1 MLRPGT
7 EILRAKYRLLPPGP
21 IALDAAAEAWLGV
34 DEDDTQYLIKIWPFS
49 GDRPDDLSR
58 ALWDTELRNLYR
70 VCSSPGAEDAIL
82 VLRNAGVDLDNCCY
96 VMVLEAPG
104 YESLDSAITHRR
116 QIPWLD
122 NRDPKLRRDLWT
134 SVQKLASGVQLLH
147 EQQTLHRNLQPA
159 AIFYN
164 GELGARSM
172 RLGGFEWSI
181 RLGAPSNQGP
191 TPNWSS
197 PPEFFD
203 GTAFGYRPDTDW
215 FGFGMLVVRLLVN
228 VEAHADAEPLHR
240 YDKILQRLGRSIPQ
254 LSDLERE
261 FLLRLISRNPL
272 ERLDRGREI
281 VAGIRQVLRG
291 LRQASMSGHEQR
303 GALTV
308 VIHPPSSG
316 KLLERAQESG
326 FMPAPDEPNLSFNPN
341 DSLHV
346 ARLTDFIRRDL
357 DQPQLYAVPGAH
369 FYLLVGSRLTLKL
382 TQFEYTDR
390 ATNERVRNWN
400 LAFCPDV
407 AELRWNDGG
416 SACVQL
422 PLGNVVVRTRRDALS
437 QQHIRQNARDWEP
450 YLPTIDETVA
460 LRANLAR
467 FHDFIRC
474 TNQLELLIR
483 DSEIF
488 RYRVLKSDSEDSLE
502 KLVVEEVSRERQA
515 APFYQMEGGMTE
527 YLLREVE
534 SRKRDCDLV
543 VLAGTDQ
550 DGLMIGS
557 KRKAECWRISKINTQ
572 ERQVHLQRVTTG
584 QTLHAPP
591 SEGTIRTWGM
601 FGQVALIRRRKRAID
616 RVISH
621 SYLLRSLSSP
631 GQVYMDTGAIPLPV
645 QLNSALVDEAKQ
657 AAIRDILRVRP
668 VYALQGPP
676 GTGKTTLVAHLLRQI
691 FEDDPVAQVLITAQA
706 HGAVDVLRA
715 KVRNE
720 AFNGIP
726 EEEQPLAVRLG
737 LPDPEAVGPIEGSV
751 EEVSLRVLERA
762 KSRLQRRTARTPLQE
777 DWLDTVTRMEAAL
790 RRWKPD
796 RSAPDFCEVVKRGAS
811 ITYCTT
817 SSGDLEVLA
826 DATHTFDWAIVEE
839 AGKAHGFDLALP
851 LQAGHRWLLI
861 GDHKQLPPYRFQDY
875 HEGLDR
881 LGQAVDAL
889 EGLPD
894 RAGGLL
900 DTEWIRSWRDREQ
913 AEKDSFKH
921 YARHWLNSF
930 KRIFESCSVAS
941 GSQKYT
947 APHVDDA
954 AAAGVLSRQ
963 HRMHP
968 VIGDLISAAYY
979 EDGLVNRTLDDR
991 DRPLRRVQ
999 HPFHLPE
1006 EISGKAIVWLD
1017 LPRAVHGIQYAEVG
1031 PSKGQPRYTNP
1042 MEVKALSALLEC
1054 LECPRDHDG
1063 RDSAPLT
1070 LAVLSPYNQQ
1080 VALINRTIKK
1090 TTIHSIGLQPKQ
1102 ALRSGN
1108 DTDDPQASERV
1119 AHTVDSFQ
1127 GNQADIIAVSLVRNN
1142 TLPIGEGIGFLGE
1155 APRINVLLSRAERLL
1170 ILVGSW
1176 EFFEHQLAAVALDD
1190 RHHSLWH
1197 WKRVL
1202 STLDEWFESGLA
1214 LRIDSR
1220 KLSSSVALP

>member
-1 MLRPGT
+1 
-7 EILRAKYRLLPPGP
+7 
-21 IALDAAAEAWLGV
+21 
-34 DEDDTQYLIKIWPFS
+34 
-49 GDRPDDLSR
+49 
-58 ALWDTELRNLYR
+58 
-70 VCSSPGAEDAIL
+70 
-82 VLRNAGVDLDNCCY
+82 
-96 VMVLEAPG
+96 
-104 YESLDSAITHRR
+104 
-116 QIPWLD
+116 
-122 NRDPKLRRDLWT
+122 
-134 SVQKLASGVQLLH
+134 
-147 EQQTLHRNLQPA
+147 
-159 AIFYN
+159 
-164 GELGARSM
+164 M

-181 RLGAPSNQGP
+181 RLGTPSDQAPP
-191 TPNWSS
+191 PNWSS

-228 VEAHADAEPLHR
+228 VEAHAEADPLHR
-240 YDKILQRLGRSIPQ
+240 YEKVLQRLGRSTPP

-261 FLLRLISRNPL
+261 FLLRLIARNPL
-272 ERLDRGREI
+272 ERLDRGREVI
-281 VAGIRQVLRG
+281 TGIRQILRG
-291 LRQASMSGHEQR
+291 LRQASTSGHEQ

-308 VIHPPSSG
+308 VIHPPASG
-316 KLLERAQESG
+316 RLLERAQESG
-326 FMPAPDEPNLSFNPN
+326 FMPDPEEPNTSFNPN
-341 DSLHV
+341 ALLHV
-346 ARLTDFIRRDL
+346 ARLTAFIRQDL
-357 DQPQLYAVPGAH
+357 DQPQLYAVPGAR
-369 FYLLVGSRLTLKL
+369 FYLLVGSRLTLRL

-390 ATNERVRNWN
+390 ATNTRVRTWN

-416 SACVQL
+416 SACVHL
-422 PLGNVVVRTRRDALS
+422 PPGDVVVRTRREALS
-437 QQHIRQNARDWEP
+437 RPVRQDARDWEP
-450 YLPTIDETVA
+450 YLPTIDEAVA

-488 RYRVLKSDSEDSLE
+488 SYRVLNSESEDGLE
-502 KLVVEEVSRERQA
+502 RLVVEEVLRERQA

-557 KRKAECWRISKINTQ
+557 ISKAECWRISKIDTR
-572 ERQVHLQRVTTG
+572 ERQIHLQRVTTG
-584 QTLHAPP
+584 RTLHGPP

-616 RVISH
+616 RIISH

-631 GQVYMDTGAIPLPV
+631 GQVYMDTGAMPLPV
-645 QLNSALVDEAKQ
+645 RLNSALVDEAKQ

-715 KVRNE
+715 KVRDE
-720 AFNGIP
+720 AFDGIP
-726 EEEQPLAVRLG
+726 EEEQPLAVRLR
-737 LPDPEAVGPIEGSV
+737 LPDPDAVGPVEGSV

-762 KSRLQRRTARTPLQE
+762 KSRLQRRAARTPLQ
-777 DWLDTVTRMEAAL
+777 DAWLDTVTQMEAAL
-790 RRWKPD
+790 RSWKPD

-826 DATHTFDWAIVEE
+826 NATHTFDWTIVEE

-861 GDHKQLPPYRFQDY
+861 GDHKQLPPYRIQDY
-875 HEGLDR
+875 REGLD
-881 LGQAVDAL
+881 LLDQAVDAL

-913 AEKDSFKH
+913 AEQDSFKT

-930 KRIFESCSVAS
+930 ERIFESCSVAS
-941 GSQKYT
+941 GSQRYT
-947 APHVDDA
+947 APHADDA

-979 EDGLVNRTLDDR
+979 ENELVNRTLDDR
-991 DRPLRRVQ
+991 GRPLRRVQ

-1006 EISGKAIVWLD
+1006 AISGKAIVWLD

-1042 MEVKALSALLEC
+1042 MEVNALSAFLEC
-1054 LECPRDHDG
+1054 LECPPDHDG
-1063 RDSAPLT
+1063 HDSAPLT

-1080 VALINRTIKK
+1080 VALINRTIPA

-1108 DTDDPQASERV
+1108 DTDDPQAPGRV

-1127 GNQADIIAVSLVRNN
+1127 GNQADVIAVSLVRNN
-1142 TLPIGEGIGFLGE
+1142 TLPTGEGIGFLGE

-1170 ILVGSW
+1170 VLVGSW
-1176 EFFEHQLAAVALDD
+1176 EFFEYQLAAVALDD
-1190 RHHSLWH
+1190 LQHPLWH

-1202 STLDEWFESGLA
+1202 STLDEWFESGRA
-1214 LRIDSR
+1214 LRVDST
-1220 KLSSSVALP
+1220 KQFSSVALP

>member
-1 MLRPGT
+1 MLRPGI

-21 IALDAAAEAWLGV
+21 IAPDPAAEAWHGA

-49 GDRPDDLSR
+49 GDRPDNLSR
-58 ALWDTELRNLYR
+58 ALWDAELRNLYR

-82 VLRNAGVDLDNCCY
+82 VLRDAGVDLDNCCY

-104 YESLDSAITHRR
+104 YENLDSALTHRR
-116 QIPWLD
+116 QISWLD
-122 NRDPKLRRDLWT
+122 SRDPKLRRDLWT
-134 SVQKLASGVQLLH
+134 SIQKLASGVQLLH

-159 AIFYN
+159 AVFYN

-181 RLGAPSNQGP
+181 RLGTPSGQAPPPS
-191 TPNWSS
+191 WSS
-197 PPEFFD
+197 PPELFD
-203 GTAFGYRPDTDW
+203 GAAFGYRPATDW

-228 VEAHADAEPLHR
+228 VEAYAGADPLHR
-240 YDKILQRLGRSIPQ
+240 YKKVLQRLGESTSP

-261 FLLRLISRNPL
+261 FLLRLIARNPL
-272 ERLDRGREI
+272 ERLDRGREVI
-281 VAGIRQVLRG
+281 SGIRQILRG
-291 LRQASMSGHEQR
+291 LRQASISGQEQ

-308 VIHPPSSG
+308 VIHPPASG
-316 KLLERAQESG
+316 RILERAQESG
-326 FMPAPDEPNLSFNPN
+326 FMPDPEEPNTSFNPN
-341 DSLHV
+341 DLLHV
-346 ARLTDFIRRDL
+346 ARLTDFIRHDL
-357 DQPQLYAVPGAH
+357 AQPQLYAVPGAR
-369 FYLLVGSRLTLKL
+369 FYVLVGSRLTLQI
-382 TQFEYTDR
+382 TRFEYTDR
-390 ATNERVRNWN
+390 ATNTRVRTWN
-400 LAFCPDV
+400 FAFCPDV

-416 SACVQL
+416 SACVHL
-422 PLGNVVVRTRRDALS
+422 PPGGVVVRTRRDVLS
-437 QQHIRQNARDWEP
+437 RSIRQDARDWEA
-450 YLPTIDETVA
+450 YLPTIDEAVA

-488 RYRVLKSDSEDSLE
+488 RYRVLNSESEDGLE
-502 KLVVEEVSRERQA
+502 RLVVEEVPRERQA

-543 VLAGTDQ
+543 VLAGMDQ

-557 KRKAECWRISKINTQ
+557 IPKAECWRISKIDTR
-572 ERQVHLQRVTTG
+572 ERQIHLQRVTTG
-584 QTLHAPP
+584 RTLHGPP
-591 SEGTIRTWGM
+591 SEGTIRTRGM

-616 RVISH
+616 RIISH

-631 GQVYMDTGAIPLPV
+631 GQVYMDTGAMPLPV
-645 QLNSALVDEAKQ
+645 RLNSALVDEAKQ

-715 KVRNE
+715 KVRDE
-720 AFNGIP
+720 AFDGIP
-726 EEEQPLAVRLG
+726 EEEQPLAVRLRP
-737 LPDPEAVGPIEGSV
+737 PDPDAVGPVEGSV

-762 KSRLQRRTARTPLQE
+762 KIRLQRRAARTPLQ
-777 DWLDTVTRMEAAL
+777 DAWLDTVTQMETAL
-790 RRWKPD
+790 RSWKPN

-826 DATHTFDWAIVEE
+826 DATHTFDWTIVEE

-875 HEGLDR
+875 RKGLDL

-913 AEKDSFKH
+913 AEQDSFKA
-921 YARHWLNSF
+921 YARHWLKSF
-930 KRIFESCSVAS
+930 ERIFESCSVAS
-941 GSQKYT
+941 GSQRYT
-947 APHVDDA
+947 APCADDA

-979 EDGLVNRTLDDR
+979 ESELVNRTLDDR
-991 DRPLRRVQ
+991 GRPLPRVQ

-1006 EISGKAIVWLD
+1006 AISGKAIVWLD
-1017 LPRAVHGIQYAEVG
+1017 LPRAVHGIQYVEVG
-1031 PSKGQPRYTNP
+1031 PSKNQPRYTNP
-1042 MEVKALSALLEC
+1042 MEVNALTAFLEC
-1054 LECPRDHDG
+1054 LECPPDHHS
-1063 RDSAPLT
+1063 RDSVPLT

-1080 VALINRTIKK
+1080 VALINRKISA

-1108 DTDDPQASERV
+1108 DTDDPQAPGRV

-1127 GNQADIIAVSLVRNN
+1127 GNQADVIAVSLVRNN
-1142 TLPIGEGIGFLGE
+1142 TLPTGEGLGFLGE

-1170 ILVGSW
+1170 VLVGSW
-1176 EFFEHQLAAVALDD
+1176 EFFEYQLTTVALDD
-1190 RHHSLWH
+1190 LQHPLWH
-1197 WKRVL
+1197 WKKVL
-1202 STLDEWFESGLA
+1202 SILDEWFESGRA
-1214 LRIDSR
+1214 LRIDSTVQF
-1220 KLSSSVALP
+1220 SSEALP

>member
-1 MLRPGT
+1 MLCPGT
-7 EILRAKYRLLPPGP
+7 EILRAKYRLLPPDP
-21 IALDAAAEAWLGV
+21 IATDAAAEAWLGV

-49 GDRPDDLSR
+49 GKRPDALSR

-82 VLRNAGVDLDNCCY
+82 VLRDAGVDLANRCY

-104 YESLDSAITHRR
+104 YERLDSAIKHRR
-116 QIPWLD
+116 QRQTPWL
-122 NRDPKLRRDLWT
+122 NVSRDLQGRSELWT
-134 SVQKLASGVQLLH
+134 SLQKLASGVQLLH

-164 GELGARSM
+164 ADIGAQSM

-181 RLGAPSNQGP
+181 RLGAPSSQGP
-191 TPNWSS
+191 TPKPNWSS
-197 PPEFFD
+197 PPEFFG
-203 GTAFGYRPDTDW
+203 GTVGYRPETDW
-215 FGFGMLVVRLLVN
+215 FGFGMLAVRLLVN
-228 VEAHADAEPLHR
+228 VEGHDTKKTTPHHR
-240 YDKILQRLGRSIPQ
+240 YEKTLLSLNRS

-261 FLLRLISRNPL
+261 FLLRLIARNPL
-272 ERLDRGREI
+272 ERLDRGGEI
-281 VAGIRQVLRG
+281 VAGIGQVLRG
-291 LRQASMSGHEQR
+291 LRQASMSGHEQK

-308 VIHPPSSG
+308 VIPPRPRDE
-316 KLLERAQESG
+316 LLERAQVAG
-326 FMPAPDEPNLSFNPN
+326 FVPDPKKPTEPFNPN
-341 DSLHV
+341 TDLHV

-357 DQPQLYAVPGAH
+357 DQPQLYAVPRAH
-369 FYLLVGSRLTLKL
+369 FYLLVGDQLTLQL
-382 TQFEYTDR
+382 TQYFDPT
-390 ATNERVRNWN
+390 TPGRVRNWN
-400 LAFCPDV
+400 FAFCPNA
-407 AELRWNDGG
+407 AELRRNDGG

-422 PLGNVVVRTRRDALS
+422 PPGKVAVRPIREALGGKIRNAL
-437 QQHIRQNARDWEP
+437 NWEP
-450 YLPTIDETVA
+450 YLPTIDAAVA
-460 LRANLAR
+460 LRAKLAQ

-488 RYRVLKSDSEDSLE
+488 RYRVFDSYSEDGVE
-502 KLVVEEVSRERQA
+502 KLVVEEIPRERL
-515 APFYQMEGGMTE
+515 PFFQMAGGMTE

-534 SRKRDCDLV
+534 SGKPDCKLV
-543 VLAGTDQ
+543 VLAGMDQ
-550 DGLMIGS
+550 DGLMIGF
-557 KRKAECWRISKINTQ
+557 KPKAECWSISKSQIDT
-572 ERQVHLQRVTTG
+572 RDRRIHLERVTTG
-584 QTLHAPP
+584 RTLPGPP
-591 SEGTIRTWGM
+591 REGTIRTWGM

-631 GQVYMDTGAIPLPV
+631 GQVYMDTGARRLPV
-645 QLNSALVDEAKQ
+645 RLNRAQVDEAKE
-657 AAIRDILRVRP
+657 AAISDILRVRP

-715 KVRNE
+715 KVRE
-720 AFNGIP
+720 AFRGVS
-726 EEEQPLAVRLG
+726 EEKQPLAVRLRI
-737 LPDPEAVGPIEGSV
+737 PDPRATGPMEGSV

-762 KSRLQRRTARTPLQE
+762 KSRLLKQCAARTALQD
-777 DWLDTVTRMEAAL
+777 DWLDAVTRMEAAL
-790 RRWKPD
+790 QSWRPD

-817 SSGDLEVLA
+817 SSGDLEALA
-826 DATHTFDWAIVEE
+826 DATHTFDWTIVEE

-875 HEGLDR
+875 REGLDH
-881 LGQAVDAL
+881 LDEAVRAL
-889 EGLPD
+889 EGLPG
-894 RAGGLL
+894 RPGGLL
-900 DTEWIRSWRDREQ
+900 DTEWIRSWQDRENGKQ
-913 AEKDSFKH
+913 DFQI
-921 YARHWLNSF
+921 YARRWLNSF
-930 KRIFESCSVAS
+930 ERIFELCSIAS
-941 GSQKYT
+941 GPQ
-947 APHVDDA
+947 DA

-979 EDGLVNRTLDDR
+979 EDELVNRTLDDR
-991 DRPLRRVQ
+991 DRPLPRVQ

-1017 LPRAVHGIQYAEVG
+1017 LPRARDGAEYAED
-1031 PSKGQPRYTNP
+1031 GQPRYTNR
-1042 MEVKALSALLEC
+1042 MEVEVLSALLGHLGRPPEN
-1054 LECPRDHDG
+1054 DG

-1080 VALINRTIKK
+1080 VALINGMIKARK
-1090 TTIHSIGLQPKQ
+1090 IRSIGLQPKQ
-1102 ALRSGN
+1102 ALRSGK
-1108 DTDDPQASERV
+1108 ASERV

-1142 TLPIGEGIGFLGE
+1142 TLLRGNGIGFLGE

-1176 EFFEHQLAAVALDD
+1176 DFFEYQLELVPLGDP
-1190 RHHSLWH
+1190 HHELWH

-1220 KLSSSVALP
+1220 KLSSSVARP